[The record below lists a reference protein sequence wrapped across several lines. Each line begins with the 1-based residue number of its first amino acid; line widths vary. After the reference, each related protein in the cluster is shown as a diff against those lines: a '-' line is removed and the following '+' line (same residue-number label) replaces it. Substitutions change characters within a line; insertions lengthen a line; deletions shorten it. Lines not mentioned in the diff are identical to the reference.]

1 MITTIG
7 NLGDFGLS
15 GLFSGIGG
23 LISSGIN
30 AVQSLKAQR
39 EANKGNMELAKYQNE
54 ANVNLW
60 REQNAEAIKQWE
72 RNNDYN
78 SPTSQLARYRDA
90 GLNPMLIYGSG
101 SSVAGNSSSPASIG
115 QAPHQERATL
125 NPAVMPDLELG
136 KHLGSAANMYLQG
149 KLAENQI
156 SIGAAQA
163 ENLKSQSALNALK
176 GLRERALTEKEV
188 LGNKITKETYDDIVY
203 GRRAGNRKTDAEIH
217 KLETSADL
225 DESNISVNAARID
238 ELQSRLG
245 LNAAHAA
252 SLYQGIRESAERVA
266 GMKLSRRFDELT
278 FHDRQ
283 MALVEATSQA
293 IIKTEQGY
301 LDLDIKKV
309 EHYFAD
315 KFGIK
320 WGSSEMSSILQAG
333 LSLFGDLDDRLIDSG
348 FPVLI
353 RKHHNRK

>member
-1 MITTIG
+1 MF
-7 NLGDFGLS
+7 DFGSLIT
-15 GLFSGIGG
+15 GIGG
-23 LISSGIN
+23 LFSSGIN
-30 AVQSLKAQR
+30 AAQSLMAQR
-39 EANKGNMELAKYQNE
+39 EANKGNMELARYQNE

-136 KHLGSAANMYLQG
+136 KHLGSAANMYMQG

-203 GRRAGNRKTDAEIH
+203 GRRADNRIKDAQERQ
-217 KLETSADL
+217 LGTSADL
-225 DESNISVNAARID
+225 NESNIAVNAARID

-252 SLYQGIRESAERVA
+252 SLYQDIVESAERVA

-283 MALVEATSQA
+283 MAIIESVSQA
-293 IIKTEQGY
+293 MTKTEQGY
-301 LDLDIKKV
+301 LELDMKKLEKNLYDAYGILPKDLDPISKSAFFLGRTI
-309 EHYFAD
+309 H
-315 KFGIK
+315 FGV
-320 WGSSEMSSILQAG
+320 G
-333 LSLFGDLDDRLIDSG
+333 GDSRSYYRDA
-348 FPVLI
+348 F
-353 RKHHNRK
+353 K